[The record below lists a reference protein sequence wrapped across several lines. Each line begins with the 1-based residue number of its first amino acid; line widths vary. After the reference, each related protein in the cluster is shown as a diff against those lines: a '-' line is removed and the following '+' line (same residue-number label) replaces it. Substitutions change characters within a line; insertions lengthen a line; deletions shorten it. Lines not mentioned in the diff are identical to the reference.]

1 MFKKNEPDPV
11 RHEPERH
18 DTSFGSERSA
28 PTTRMKDAATIG
40 PSIRIRG
47 DLAGDEDL
55 LVQGQV
61 EGTISLEQNLVT
73 VGKDGK
79 VNATVNARVI
89 IVEGQV
95 DGDLNAEE
103 QVTLKKSAGVRGNI
117 VSPRVSLEDGA
128 RFKGS
133 IDMEGQASKK
143 PGATAN
149 SNKVTEIKSPSAGSD
164 ETSKSVRGKSD
175 DHGADRRRR
184 AALQRDRI
192 GSVHVSISKP
202 GIHLQSS
209 CCGAK
214 TRHS

>member
-1 MFKKNEPDPV
+1 MFKKSEPDPV
-11 RHEPERH
+11 RHPPESPEASFMPERTTPATRIK
-18 DTSFGSERSA
+18 DT
-28 PTTRMKDAATIG
+28 ATIG

-61 EGTISLEQNLVT
+61 EGTITLEQNLVT
-73 VGKDGK
+73 IGKEGK

-95 DGDLNAEE
+95 DGDLNGEE

-133 IDMEGQASKK
+133 IDMEGQPSKKAGNASK
-143 PGATAN
+143 N
-149 SNKVTEIKSPSAGSD
+149 SKVTEIKSPSTGGDDSA
-164 ETSKSVRGKSD
+164 KSGGKKSD
-175 DHGADRRRR
+175 DQQ
-184 AALQRDRI
+184 LFK
-192 GSVHVSISKP
+192 S
-202 GIHLQSS
+202 
-209 CCGAK
+209 
-214 TRHS
+214 

>member
-1 MFKKNEPDPV
+1 MFKKSEPDSIRHQPES
-11 RHEPERH
+11 HEPSFIPER
-18 DTSFGSERSA
+18 TA
-28 PTTRMKDAATIG
+28 PAARIKETATIG

-73 VGKDGK
+73 VGKEGK

-95 DGDLNAEE
+95 DGDLNSEE

-133 IDMEGQASKK
+133 IDMEGQTSNKS
-143 PGATAN
+143 GAAAKN
-149 SNKVTEIKSPSAGSD
+149 SKVTEIKSPSAGND
-164 ETSKSVRGKSD
+164 EPAKSARGKSD
-175 DHGADRRRR
+175 DQQ
-184 AALQRDRI
+184 LFK
-192 GSVHVSISKP
+192 S
-202 GIHLQSS
+202 
-209 CCGAK
+209 
-214 TRHS
+214 

>member
-1 MFKKNEPDPV
+1 MFKKSEPNPV
-11 RHEPERH
+11 RHEPESHESSFIPERTAPVARIK
-18 DTSFGSERSA
+18 DT
-28 PTTRMKDAATIG
+28 ATIG

-55 LVQGQV
+55 LIQGQV

-73 VGKDGK
+73 IGKEGK

-95 DGDLNAEE
+95 DGDLNSEE

-133 IDMEGQASKK
+133 IDMEGQTSNKS
-143 PGATAN
+143 GAAAK
-149 SNKVTEIKSPSAGSD
+149 SSKVTEIKSPSAGND
-164 ETSKSVRGKSD
+164 EPAKSARGKSD
-175 DHGADRRRR
+175 DQQ
-184 AALQRDRI
+184 LFK
-192 GSVHVSISKP
+192 S
-202 GIHLQSS
+202 
-209 CCGAK
+209 
-214 TRHS
+214 

>member
-1 MFKKNEPDPV
+1 MFKKSEPDPL
-11 RHEPERH
+11 RREPEIH
-18 DTSFGSERSA
+18 DPGFAAERSA
-28 PTTRMKDAATIG
+28 PPTRVKDTATIG

-55 LVQGQV
+55 VVQGQV
-61 EGTISLEQNLVT
+61 EGTISLQQNLVT

-143 PGATAN
+143 SSAATD
-149 SNKVTEIKSPSAGSD
+149 SKVTEIKTPSASGD
-164 ETSKSVRGKSD
+164 EPSRSARSNSD
-175 DHGADRRRR
+175 DQQ
-184 AALQRDRI
+184 LF
-192 GSVHVSISKP
+192 KP
-202 GIHLQSS
+202 
-209 CCGAK
+209 
-214 TRHS
+214 

>member
-1 MFKKNEPDPV
+1 MFKKSEPDPV
-11 RHEPERH
+11 SRPPESPESSFMPERAAPATRIK
-18 DTSFGSERSA
+18 DT
-28 PTTRMKDAATIG
+28 ATIG

-73 VGKDGK
+73 VGKEGK

-95 DGDLNAEE
+95 DGDLNGEE

-133 IDMEGQASKK
+133 IDMEGQVSKK
-143 PGATAN
+143 SDSAAKD
-149 SNKVTEIKSPSAGSD
+149 SKVTEIKSPAGGSD
-164 ETSKSVRGKSD
+164 QPAKSKGNKTEDQQLFKS
-175 DHGADRRRR
+175 
-184 AALQRDRI
+184 
-192 GSVHVSISKP
+192 
-202 GIHLQSS
+202 
-209 CCGAK
+209 
-214 TRHS
+214 

>member
-1 MFKKNEPDPV
+1 MFKKSEPDPV
-11 RHEPERH
+11 SRPPESPESSFMPERAAPATRIK
-18 DTSFGSERSA
+18 DT
-28 PTTRMKDAATIG
+28 ATIG

-73 VGKDGK
+73 VGKEGK

-95 DGDLNAEE
+95 DGDLNGEE

-133 IDMEGQASKK
+133 IDMEGQPAKK
-143 PGATAN
+143 SDN
-149 SNKVTEIKSPSAGSD
+149 SAKSSKVTEIKSPAAGSE
-164 ETSKSVRGKSD
+164 ETTKSARGKSD
-175 DHGADRRRR
+175 EQQ
-184 AALQRDRI
+184 LFK
-192 GSVHVSISKP
+192 S
-202 GIHLQSS
+202 
-209 CCGAK
+209 
-214 TRHS
+214 

>member
-1 MFKKNEPDPV
+1 MFKRSEPDPL
-11 RHEPERH
+11 RQQPESHEPSFSAERPA
-18 DTSFGSERSA
+18 A
-28 PTTRMKDAATIG
+28 PTRIKDTATIG

-55 LVQGQV
+55 LIQGQV
-61 EGTISLEQNLVT
+61 EGTITLEQNLVT
-73 VGKDGK
+73 IGKEGK

-133 IDMEGQASKK
+133 IDMDGEVAKK
-143 PGATAN
+143 SVSTAKN
-149 SNKVTEIKSPSAGSD
+149 SKVTGIKSPSASSD
-164 ETSKSVRGKSD
+164 EPSKSAREKSD
-175 DHGADRRRR
+175 EKQ
-184 AALQRDRI
+184 LFT
-192 GSVHVSISKP
+192 S
-202 GIHLQSS
+202 
-209 CCGAK
+209 
-214 TRHS
+214 

>member
-1 MFKKNEPDPV
+1 MFKKSEPDPL
-11 RHEPERH
+11 RHEPESH
-18 DTSFGSERSA
+18 ETGFVAERSVPA
-28 PTTRMKDAATIG
+28 TRIKDAATIG

-55 LVQGQV
+55 VVQGQV
-61 EGTISLEQNLVT
+61 EGTISLQQNLVT

-89 IVEGQV
+89 IIEGQV

-133 IDMEGQASKK
+133 IDMEGQASKNS
-143 PGATAN
+143 GNAAN
-149 SNKVTEIKSPSAGSD
+149 DNKVTEIKSPSASAD
-164 ETSKSVRGKSD
+164 EPLKSSRSKSD
-175 DHGADRRRR
+175 DQQ
-184 AALQRDRI
+184 LFK
-192 GSVHVSISKP
+192 S
-202 GIHLQSS
+202 
-209 CCGAK
+209 
-214 TRHS
+214 